1 MISAHETEKLSL
13 QQIEQFLLAAKE
25 VLVRGQ
31 PTGRDLRLGGAVV
44 MPTDPGGRPGYL
56 RVDTVHQG
64 DAEHARGDAVRIT
77 IQFGV

>member
-44 MPTDPGGRPGYL
+44 MPTDP
-56 RVDTVHQG
+56 
-64 DAEHARGDAVRIT
+64 
-77 IQFGV
+77 